1 LAAVDPICGIMML
14 KYIKCGLTQNP
25 PDQTMQ
31 FPAAAA
37 GALASGRK
45 FLAVIAP
52 NLNITARNKFVRRV
66 NVICWEKRI
75 RAHAFFI
82 EPFESETKEAF

>member
-1 LAAVDPICGIMML
+1 ML

-37 GALASGRK
+37 GVLASGRK

-52 NLNITARNKFVRRV
+52 NLNITARVTNSSAV
-66 NVICWEKRI
+66 NVILYMLMGKTDTR
-75 RAHAFFI
+75 AFFYR
-82 EPFESETKEAF
+82 TL

>member
-1 LAAVDPICGIMML
+1 ML

-37 GALASGRK
+37 GVLASGRK

-52 NLNITARNKFVRRV
+52 NLNITARVTNSSAV
-66 NVICWEKRI
+66 NVICLWEKRI
-75 RAHAFFI
+75 RARFFI